1 MAARSPGGEP
11 FRRKNTTTSDSRRAS
26 ACRIDPARTS
36 VLGEATVVLAR
47 TPKYGL
53 ATHPADPYAPPISEP
68 HPTPGHP
75 RGAESSR
82 SALSEA
88 SPHGVDGGKRTR
100 ADAHCDRSRRDAPPS
115 RQHGEA
121 TRRPRR
127 APVLSRLQA
136 RRSTVPTR
144 RRDEVPVAEPINASA
159 SEA

>member
-1 MAARSPGGEP
+1 MAARSPGASRSAERI
-11 FRRKNTTTSDSRRAS
+11 RRRPILGARRHAAS
-26 ACRIDPARTS
+26 IPPARPFW
-36 VLGEATVVLAR
+36 EATVVLAR

-121 TRRPRR
+121 TGRPRR

-136 RRSTVPTR
+136 RRSTVPAR

-159 SEA
+159 SEP